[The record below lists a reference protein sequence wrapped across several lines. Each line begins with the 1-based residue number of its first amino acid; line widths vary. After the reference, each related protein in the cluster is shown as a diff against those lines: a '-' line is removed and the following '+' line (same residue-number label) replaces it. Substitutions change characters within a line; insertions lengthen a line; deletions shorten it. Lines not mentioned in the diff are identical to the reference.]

1 MATTPVPYS
10 AGYQVFGPSPRV
22 QRFAVSLH
30 VNVSIK
36 DIVVGNHTTLTGASN
51 SPAGYLYEG
60 SVMFLSTD
68 GYWYW
73 IGVTLPSGN
82 PSYLTGVS
90 GSNPTRQLAVLID
103 SYDTN
108 ANNTGNPVNAQAYFT
123 GAFVLPWLQ
132 VASGVSG
139 GVTGGT
145 LVAELRANGILIEG
159 ETAVT
164 TQTYGNVLPLSAAP
178 V

>member
-1 MATTPVPYS
+1 MPTPVPYS
-10 AGYQVFGPSPRV
+10 AGYQVFGPSPRI

-51 SPAGYLYEG
+51 TPPNYLYEG
-60 SVMFLSTD
+60 SIMFLNSD

-73 IGVTLPSGN
+73 VGVTQPSGTTA
-82 PSYLTGVS
+82 YLTGVS
-90 GSNPTRQLAVLID
+90 GSNPTRQLAVLVD

-108 ANNTGNPVNAQAYFT
+108 LNSTGNPVNGQAYYS
-123 GAFVLPWLQ
+123 GAFVLPWLN
-132 VASGVSG
+132 VAAGVSG
-139 GVTGGT
+139 GVAG
-145 LVAELRANGILIEG
+145 LQAELRVNNILVEGI
-159 ETAVT
+159 TAVT
-164 TQTYGNVLPLSAAP
+164 TQTYGNVLPITAAP